1 MRKPTIKMKTKFALL
16 FFILFSSSSYS
27 VNETYNWR
35 LEKNE
40 IGIKVYSRPMK
51 GFDFREVRVVNKVK
65 STLAAIVAVILDT
78 KNYPKWVY
86 GCSSTATLKILNDQ
100 EIYNYQVTDLP
111 WPLSDRDV
119 VSHFKVT
126 QDPITKVVTFSKTGM
141 ADYIPDAEGMVR
153 VQNFQSITVLTPLA
167 GDSVL
172 IELEMHLDAS
182 GNIPDW
188 VVNENMVAAPFNST
202 VSMIKRI
209 PLYQAAYY
217 YFIKEDLE

>member
-1 MRKPTIKMKTKFALL
+1 MKTKFALL

>member
-1 MRKPTIKMKTKFALL
+1 M
-16 FFILFSSSSYS
+16 ILFSSNSYS
-27 VNETYNWR
+27 TSDEYNWR

-40 IGIKVYSRPMK
+40 NGIKVYSRPMK

-65 STLAAIVAVILDT
+65 STLAAIVAVIFDT

-86 GCSSTATLKILNDQ
+86 GCSGTSTLKTLNDQ

-119 VSHFKVT
+119 VSHFKVS
-126 QDPITKVVTFSKTGM
+126 QDPSTFVVTFSKTGM
-141 ADYIPDAEGMVR
+141 SDYIPDKEGMVR
-153 VQNFQSITVLTPLA
+153 VQHFQSITVLTPLP
-167 GDSVL
+167 GDSVQ

-188 VVNENMVAAPFNST
+188 VVNDNMVAAPYNST
-202 VSMIKRI
+202 MSMLKRI
-209 PLYQAAYY
+209 PLYQTAYY
-217 YFIKEDLE
+217 YFIKEDSK

>member
-1 MRKPTIKMKTKFALL
+1 MKFVLFYLALTTT
-16 FFILFSSSSYS
+16 FSYS
-27 VNETYNWR
+27 TNETYYWH

-40 IGIKVYSRPMK
+40 NGIKVYSRPMK

-65 STLAAIVAVILDT
+65 STLAAIVAVIFDT

-86 GCSSTATLKILNDQ
+86 GCSGTSTLKTLNDQ

-119 VSHFKVT
+119 VSHFKVF
-126 QDPITKVVTFSKTGM
+126 QDPSTLIVTFSKTGM
-141 ADYIPDAEGMVR
+141 SDYIPDKEGMVR
-153 VQNFQSITVLTPLA
+153 VQHFQSITVLTPLP
-167 GDSVL
+167 GDSVQ

-188 VVNENMVAAPFNST
+188 VVNDNMVAAPYNST
-202 VSMIKRI
+202 MSMLKRI
-209 PLYQAAYY
+209 PLYQSAYY
-217 YFIKEDLE
+217 YFIKEDSN

>member
-1 MRKPTIKMKTKFALL
+1 MKFVLFYLALTTT
-16 FFILFSSSSYS
+16 FSYS
-27 VNETYNWR
+27 TNETYYWH

-40 IGIKVYSRPMK
+40 NGLKVYSRPMK

-65 STLAAIVAVILDT
+65 STLAAIVAVIFDT

-86 GCSSTATLKILNDQ
+86 GCSGTSTLKTLNDQ

-119 VSHFKVT
+119 VSHFKVF
-126 QDPITKVVTFSKTGM
+126 QDPSTLIVTFSKTGM
-141 ADYIPDAEGMVR
+141 SDYIPDKEGMVR
-153 VQNFQSITVLTPLA
+153 VQHFQSITVLTPLP
-167 GDSVL
+167 GDSVQ

-188 VVNENMVAAPFNST
+188 VVNDNMVAAPYNST
-202 VSMIKRI
+202 MSMLKRI
-209 PLYQAAYY
+209 PLYQSAYY
-217 YFIKEDLE
+217 YFIKEDSN

>member
-1 MRKPTIKMKTKFALL
+1 MKIKFAL
-16 FFILFSSSSYS
+16 FFSIILSSYS
-27 VNETYNWR
+27 FSINETYYWR

-40 IGIKVYSRPMK
+40 NGIKVYSRPMK

-65 STLAAIVAVILDT
+65 STLSAIVAVILDT

-86 GCSSTATLKILNDQ
+86 GCSSTSTLKILNDQ

-119 VSHFKVT
+119 VSHFKVS
-126 QDPITKVVTFSKTGM
+126 QDLTTKVVTFSKIGM
-141 ADYIPDAEGMVR
+141 ADYIPYKEGMVR
-153 VQNFQSITVLTPLA
+153 VQNFQSITVLTPLP
-167 GDSVL
+167 GDSVQ

-188 VVNENMVAAPFNST
+188 VVNDNMVAAPYNST
-202 VSMIKRI
+202 MSMLKRI
-209 PLYQAAYY
+209 PLYQTAYY
-217 YFIKEDLE
+217 YFIKEDSF